1 MHTVSCRLHDLP
13 GCRSDPDIRRITGL
27 EGLPTVESLQPFL
40 LLGPCVPCHSGE
52 TDRLLFLRYKSI
64 GDKLTE
70 LSNVMDTFQSS
81 MQSFCEEEGER
92 FDIIND
98 QMDTL
103 VSNNTECCETINSKL
118 EELGSL
124 IEIMDIGDI
133 APIGYTTTT
142 T

>member
-1 MHTVSCRLHDLP
+1 MAENDCNTLPSCND
-13 GCRSDPDIRRITGL
+13 DTGD
-27 EGLPTVESLQPFL
+27 
-40 LLGPCVPCHSGE
+40 LLGKNTAKCDENLCSENSDLV
-52 TDRLLFLRYKSI
+52 TLTLINKSI